1 MKKIFSILLIA
12 CVAMLFSACQKEG
25 VYNPSKKIS
34 KIYYTN
40 SEGVKNLSQVWTW
53 NKNNTLEK
61 IDFYSSGTLAYTYN
75 FTYEKKRL
83 VRMNNYANNRSI
95 EYKYEKNMLTEAN
108 TYSGGTL
115 VDTYTFTHKNGK
127 IVKITD
133 TYLNNKG
140 SFENEINPLQFLLS
154 EELCQALDKT
164 QKNMGNNNG
173 KSTIVWNY
181 ELTWEKNNPTK
192 MVVTREG
199 SSANSTYELS
209 YDKKNNPYYNAFL
222 NFYFE
227 DNTYSGNLSKNNIVR
242 IEYREI
248 DSDGDQDTGV
258 ERYEYTYDG
267 NYPKARRY
275 MGDGYTTLTE
285 FEYTK

>member
-95 EYKYEKNMLTEAN
+95 EYKYEKNMLKEAN

-115 VDTYTFTHKNGK
+115 QDTYTFTHKNGK

-140 SFENEINPLQFLLS
+140 AIENEINPLQFILS
-154 EELCQALDKT
+154 EELCQTVDQNRKRISD
-164 QKNMGNNNG
+164 G
-173 KSTIVWNY
+173 KGTIVFNY
-181 ELTWEKNNPTK
+181 ELTWDKNNPVK
-192 MVVTREG
+192 MVMTEEG
-199 SSANSTYELS
+199 SSENMVYDVQ
-209 YDKKNNPYYNAFL
+209 YDKKNNPYYNAY
-222 NFYFE
+222 NQFYFE
-227 DNTYSGNLSKNNIVR
+227 ENLYNGHLGQNNVTR
-242 IEYREI
+242 IEYRETE
-248 DSDGDQDTGV
+248 DDGEVYTGV
-258 ERYEYTYDG
+258 ENYEYTYDG

>member
-1 MKKIFSILLIA
+1 
-12 CVAMLFSACQKEG
+12 
-25 VYNPSKKIS
+25 
-34 KIYYTN
+34 
-40 SEGVKNLSQVWTW
+40 
-53 NKNNTLEK
+53 
-61 IDFYSSGTLAYTYN
+61 
-75 FTYEKKRL
+75 
-83 VRMNNYANNRSI
+83 
-95 EYKYEKNMLTEAN
+95 
-108 TYSGGTL
+108 
-115 VDTYTFTHKNGK
+115 
-127 IVKITD
+127 
-133 TYLNNKG
+133 
-140 SFENEINPLQFLLS
+140 
-154 EELCQALDKT
+154 
-164 QKNMGNNNG
+164 
-173 KSTIVWNY
+173 
-181 ELTWEKNNPTK
+181 

-222 NFYFE
+222 NFFFE

-267 NYPKARRY
+267 NYPKACRY

>member
-1 MKKIFSILLIA
+1 MKKILSILVIA
-12 CVAMLFSACQKEG
+12 CVAMLFVSCHKDG
-25 VYNPSKKIS
+25 IYNPSKKIS
-34 KIYYTN
+34 KIYYTG
-40 SEGVKNLSQVWTW
+40 SDGVKNLSQVWTW

-61 IDFYSSGTLAYTYN
+61 IDFYSGGSLSYTYN

-95 EYKYEKNMLTEAN
+95 EYKYEKNMLKEAN

-115 VDTYTFTHKNGK
+115 QDTYTFTHKNGK

-133 TYLNNKG
+133 TYLNKKG
-140 SFENEINPLQFLLS
+140 AIENEINPLQFILS
-154 EELCQALDKT
+154 EELCQTVDQNRKRISDS
-164 QKNMGNNNG
+164 KG
-173 KSTIVWNY
+173 TIVWNY

-275 MGDGYTTLTE
+275 MGDGYTTLIE